1 MMGASGSVA
10 LLLPQLFLGLCVADA
25 SVLSAGGIAMRLSCL
40 TLPAAGVAFIFNGA
54 LRGSGDTKFPVVVRA
69 TGTWGLR
76 VPLATAL
83 IPFMALPGARLA
95 MAIDFCTQAGLSYW
109 RVRHRRLRQ
118 APGVGPLIA
127 CSCSRC

>member
-1 MMGASGSVA
+1 
-10 LLLPQLFLGLCVADA
+10 
-25 SVLSAGGIAMRLSCL
+25 MRLSCL
-40 TLPAAGVAFIFNGA
+40 SHPAAGVAFICNGA

-95 MAIDFCTQAGLSYW
+95 MAIDFCTQAGLSYRRRPREGHGQPPGLDPPRGLEPAHARAHPARPAATA
-109 RVRHRRLRQ
+109 RVR
-118 APGVGPLIA
+118 P
-127 CSCSRC
+127 